1 MHLLCY
7 DTALNGEY
15 TLIRLLQRY
24 PRYRSLFY
32 QTDDE
37 RIWDAAPYLFE
48 MDQEVYSLR
57 QENTLIRLSHCII
70 FETQESTE
78 AVVTF
83 LQSLF
88 YKEREARPV
97 YVRIWDAR
105 VLLSGFGGWS
115 RKEQLAF
122 FDCFDCFYTA
132 HEDPGYF
139 NRWLPG
145 RNQEL
150 RSERIP
156 ASAIRYG
163 AEQPAGVPEE
173 ALPGKAPADAAA
185 PETGTQPEEAP
196 KRRRFFIE

>member
-1 MHLLCY
+1 MLCY

-48 MDQEVYSLR
+48 MDKEVYSLR
-57 QENTLIRLSHCII
+57 EKNALVRLNHCIF

-78 AVVTF
+78 AVVAF

-88 YKEREARPV
+88 YKEQEARPV

-122 FDCFDCFYTA
+122 FDCFDCFYTE
-132 HEDPGYF
+132 HEDRGYL

-145 RNQEL
+145 RNNEL

-156 ASAIRYG
+156 ASAISYG
-163 AEQPAGVPEE
+163 TAETGQLPA
-173 ALPGKAPADAAA
+173 AAA
-185 PETGTQPEEAP
+185 PGNIPEDTTRPETGAQQEEAP